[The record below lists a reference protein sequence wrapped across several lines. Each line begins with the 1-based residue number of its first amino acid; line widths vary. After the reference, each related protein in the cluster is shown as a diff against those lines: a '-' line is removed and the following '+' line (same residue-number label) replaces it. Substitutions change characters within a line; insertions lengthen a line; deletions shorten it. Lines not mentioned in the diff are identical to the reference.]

1 MCPKTIQIHYANIP
15 KKIASTSSII
25 EYRDLLQLRACSLDN
40 HGEHAALQSIEKLIA
55 LLYIAGI
62 ILKAGSDAFAKI
74 VIMTENPPFSR
85 PHPYGALIRF
95 PRGGGGMLFLL
106 FIESRKNLCL
116 LSVLNS
122 SHSRTCVPENLRA
135 CGVPCECNGVLY
147 AMTDEEYY

>member
-1 MCPKTIQIHYANIP
+1 MFLEWRNLRPFFLGTL
-15 KKIASTSSII
+15 SISGNLKFSKNLSVSI
-25 EYRDLLQLRACSLDN
+25 DRAFHNESL
-40 HGEHAALQSIEKLIA
+40 E
-55 LLYIAGI
+55 AGCKFPPF
-62 ILKAGSDAFAKI
+62 L
-74 VIMTENPPFSR
+74 TENPPFSR

-122 SHSRTCVPENLRA
+122 SHSRTCLPENLRA
-135 CGVPCECNGVLY
+135 CGVRCECNGVLY